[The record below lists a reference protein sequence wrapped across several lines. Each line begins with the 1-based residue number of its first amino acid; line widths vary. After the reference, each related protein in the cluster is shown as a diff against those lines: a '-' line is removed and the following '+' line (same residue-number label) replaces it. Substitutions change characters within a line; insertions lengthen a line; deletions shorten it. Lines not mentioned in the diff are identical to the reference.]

1 MKRKTMNRV
10 SITLTV
16 LGVAGSIGTAILT
29 AERTPK
35 AIQLVKEAEE
45 KKGRE
50 LTTNEKIVVGAKAYA
65 PAIGMGVATIACILG
80 AGALSYRAQKSLM
93 SAYALLS
100 EQYKMY
106 RKTNIE
112 LFGEEND
119 EAIIE
124 SMVAMQYPE
133 ICTRTDTP
141 DTKRTFV
148 EPVTGKVFEAYE
160 RDVIMA
166 EYHLNRNMMSRG
178 YATLNEFLAF
188 LRLEPDDPD
197 NVGWTYCDG
206 YMWIDIS
213 HEEDKDGSLVI
224 NYTFYPDES
233 YKEEW
238 GEP

>member
-1 MKRKTMNRV
+1 MKRRTMNRV
-10 SITLTV
+10 SIALTA

-80 AGALSYRAQKSLM
+80 AGALSHRAQKSLA
-93 SAYALLS
+93 SAYVLLS

-124 SMVAMQYPE
+124 SMLVMQYPE
-133 ICTRTDTP
+133 ICDKADTP
-141 DTKRTFV
+141 DAKRTFV

-166 EYHLNRNMMSRG
+166 EYHLNRNMMLRG

-188 LRLEPDDPD
+188 LRLDPDEPD
-197 NVGWTYCDG
+197 NIGWTYCDG
-206 YMWIDIS
+206 YMWIDIC
-213 HEEDKDGSLVI
+213 HIEGKDGSVLI
-224 NYTFYPDES
+224 DYTFYPNES

-238 GEP
+238 GES

>member
-10 SITLTV
+10 SIALTA

-45 KKGRE
+45 KKGSE
-50 LTTNEKIVVGAKAYA
+50 LTTTEKIVVGAKAYA

-80 AGALSYRAQKSLM
+80 AGALSYRAQKSMM

-119 EAIIE
+119 EAIME
-124 SMVAMQYPE
+124 SMVAMKYTE
-133 ICTRTDTP
+133 ICNKTDTP
-141 DTKRTFV
+141 DAKRTFV
-148 EPVTGKVFEAYE
+148 EPVTGKMFKAYE

-166 EYHLNRNMMSRG
+166 EYHLNRNMMLRG
-178 YATLNEFLAF
+178 YATLNEFLEF
-188 LRLEPDDPD
+188 LRLDPDEPDDI
-197 NVGWTYCDG
+197 GWTYCNG
-206 YMWIDIS
+206 YMWIDVC
-213 HEEDKDGSLVI
+213 HTEGKDGSLLI
-224 NYTFYPDES
+224 DYTYYPDES